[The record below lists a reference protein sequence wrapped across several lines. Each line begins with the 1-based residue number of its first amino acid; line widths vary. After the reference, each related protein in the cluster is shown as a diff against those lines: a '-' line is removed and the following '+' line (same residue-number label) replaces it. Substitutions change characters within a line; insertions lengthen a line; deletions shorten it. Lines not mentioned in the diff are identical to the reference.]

1 MQAGRNEGLINIGD
15 IGPEKRG
22 RFPVGANSSRSNDDF
37 FAGARMTGTV
47 DREGYRYI
55 PGPFQYSAG
64 VASLPGF
71 AIERVRFANPVPLT
85 EGFRRIE
92 AFLGDAALPLTAF
105 CACELRSPAPF
116 TDAGF
121 IAFNREYVG
130 TLERWGV
137 FANDRNPVA
146 RSNVCP
152 EIDKPATPSFHAF
165 SYVRPVAVD
174 RPSFVIAG
182 SGESQEGTGPY
193 RDKTIRYG
201 ETSPDAIAE
210 KGRYVLGV
218 MEARMSALGASWA
231 STTAVQVYTVHDLYP
246 ILGSEIVARGAAR
259 HGLTW
264 QFCRPPVIGL
274 EYEMDCRG
282 VATELVLP
290 V

>member
-1 MQAGRNEGLINIGD
+1 MAGTI
-15 IGPEKRG
+15 
-22 RFPVGANSSRSNDDF
+22 
-37 FAGARMTGTV
+37 

-64 VASLPGF
+64 VAALPGY
-71 AIERVRFANPVPLT
+71 AIERVRFANPVPLLD
-85 EGFRRIE
+85 GFRWIE
-92 AFLGDAALPLTAF
+92 AFLRDAVLPLTTF

-121 IAFNREYVG
+121 IAFNRDYVG
-130 TLERWGV
+130 TLERWGI

-152 EIDKPATPSFHAF
+152 EIDPPATPSFHAF
-165 SYVRPVAVD
+165 CYAAPAPTGVRS
-174 RPSFVIAG
+174 SFVVAG
-182 SGESQEGTGPY
+182 SGESHEGSGPY
-193 RDKTIRYG
+193 RDKTVRYG

-218 MEARMSALGASWA
+218 MERRMAALDADWG

-246 ILGSEIVARGAAR
+246 FLGTEIVTRGAAR

-264 QFCRPPVIGL
+264 QYCRPPVIGL

-282 VATELVLP
+282 VASERV
-290 V
+290 VEG